1 MATFCI
7 LLKVLKQFSIS
18 VEPGETVALVGTS
31 GSGKTTVV
39 QLLERFY
46 DVEIG
51 EVRTT
56 MTFNK
61 PSLYKNGIS
70 SSLVIS
76 AFLGTVR
83 FL

>member
-7 LLKVLKQFSIS
+7 LLKVLKQFNIS

-46 DVEIG
+46 DVDIG

-56 MTFNK
+56 TGFNK
-61 PSLYKNGIS
+61 ASLMKM
-70 SSLVIS
+70 V
-76 AFLGTVR
+76 
-83 FL
+83 